1 LLERRHDV
9 EDDFLVIVILDTGK
23 VEIGGESS
31 LGPEKHFP
39 KARTALEGQSIQN
52 AAFRQQLQ
60 KEGQN
65 HLLLRDHDVPQSGF
79 IRVALDLRL
88 GQHP

>member
-1 LLERRHDV
+1 MTSSR
-9 EDDFLVIVILDTGK
+9 IVIRDTGE

-39 KARTALEGQSIQN
+39 KTRTALKGQPVQD

-60 KEGQN
+60 QEGQN
-65 HLLLRDHDVPQSGF
+65 LLLLRDHDVPQPGF
-79 IRVALDLRL
+79 TRIALDLRL